1 MNGESPSNSASDTS
15 ESVIDGT
22 SDTSESV
29 IDRSSSARVRQ
40 LRRTWRGF
48 RANSLASA
56 GLVVVSVVVVVG
68 VFSYVD
74 EALFDSALIKA
85 VYYSPFEPRFV
96 PLEGPSPAHPFG
108 TDTLGRDVL
117 ARTIYGA
124 KVSIQVAVTAVVVA
138 ATIGSALGV
147 VAGYA
152 GGVVE
157 TIVMRVVD
165 VMLGF
170 PALVLAIGLVAALGF
185 SLTNVIIALG
195 IVYVPQFA
203 RIARSTALSVS
214 SEEYVDAARALGY
227 STPHI
232 VFREVLPNCI
242 SPLLVQASLLMAFAI
257 IAEASLSFL
266 GLGVQPPTPT
276 WGQMVSDGSGYLTS
290 APWISLFPGGAIF
303 VTVLG
308 FNLVGD
314 GLRDALDPREST
326 ERRF

>member
-1 MNGESPSNSASDTS
+1 MA
-15 ESVIDGT
+15 V
-22 SDTSESV
+22 
-29 IDRSSSARVRQ
+29 
-40 LRRTWRGF
+40 
-48 RANSLASA
+48 A
-56 GLVVVSVVVVVG
+56 GLVVVSFVTVVG
-68 VFSYVD
+68 ILSFID
-74 EALFDSALIKA
+74 DFLLDNAIITT
-85 VYYSPFEPRFV
+85 VYYSPFDPRFA
-96 PLEGPSPAHPFG
+96 PLQGPSMAHPFG

-124 KVSIQVAVTAVVVA
+124 KVSIQVALTAVLVA
-138 ATIGSALGV
+138 ATIGSLLGV
-147 VAGYA
+147 LAGYA
-152 GGVVE
+152 GGYVE
-157 TIVMRVVD
+157 TVLMRAID

-185 SLTNVIIALG
+185 SLVNVIIALG

-214 SEEYVDAARALGY
+214 NEEYVDAARAMGY

-232 VFREVLPNCI
+232 VFREVLPNCL

-290 APWISLFPGGAIF
+290 APWISLFPGAAIF

-308 FNLVGD
+308 FNLIGD
-314 GLRDALDPREST
+314 GLRDALDPRENA

>member
-1 MNGESPSNSASDTS
+1 MSSENASGQRD
-15 ESVIDGT
+15 
-22 SDTSESV
+22 
-29 IDRSSSARVRQ
+29 ARPTGLQ
-40 LRRTWRGF
+40 RTWRGF
-48 RANSLASA
+48 RSHRLALA
-56 GLVVVSVVVVVG
+56 GLVVVSVVTIVG
-68 VFSYVD
+68 LVTYID
-74 EALFDSALIKA
+74 DTLLENTLITSI
-85 VYYSPFEPRFV
+85 YYSPFEPRFV
-96 PLEGPSPAHPFG
+96 PLQGPSVAHPFG

-124 KVSIQVAVTAVVVA
+124 KVSIQVALTAVLVA
-138 ATIGSALGV
+138 ATIGSLLGV
-147 VAGYA
+147 LAGYA
-152 GGVVE
+152 GGYTE
-157 TIVMRVVD
+157 TVLMRAVD

-214 SEEYVDAARALGY
+214 NEEYVDAAKAMGY

-232 VFREVLPNCI
+232 VFREVLPNCL

-290 APWISLFPGGAIF
+290 APWISLFPGSAIF

-308 FNLVGD
+308 FNLIGD
-314 GLRDALDPREST
+314 GLRDALDPRENA

>member
-1 MNGESPSNSASDTS
+1 MSGEA
-15 ESVIDGT
+15 E
-22 SDTSESV
+22 
-29 IDRSSSARVRQ
+29 SSAAGSTAKTGAESRSNTAFWRA
-40 LRRTWRGF
+40 WRGF
-48 RANSLASA
+48 RAHGLAMA
-56 GLVVVSVVVVVG
+56 GLVVVSLVTVVG
-68 VFSYVD
+68 IVAFVD
-74 EALFDSALIKA
+74 DAVLGNALIES
-85 VYYSPFEPRFV
+85 VYYGPFDPAFM
-96 PLEGPSPAHPFG
+96 PLQGPSVDHPFG

-117 ARTIYGA
+117 ARTVYGT
-124 KVSIQVAVTAVVVA
+124 KVSVQVALTAVLVA
-138 ATIGSALGV
+138 AAIGTPLGI

-152 GGVVE
+152 GGTVE
-157 TIVMRVVD
+157 TLVMRTVD

-214 SEEYVDAARALGY
+214 KEEYVDAAKAMGY
-227 STPHI
+227 STPHV

-290 APWISLFPGGAIF
+290 APWISLFPGIAIF
-303 VTVLG
+303 LTVLG

-314 GLRDALDPREST
+314 GLRDALDPRENA

>member
-1 MNGESPSNSASDTS
+1 MSGES
-15 ESVIDGT
+15 T
-22 SDTSESV
+22 SD
-29 IDRSSSARVRQ
+29 RVTGI
-40 LRRTWRGF
+40 RRTWRGF
-48 RANSLASA
+48 RAHGLAVIGLVIVSLVTVLGIVTYVDDAVLGNALINSL
-56 GLVVVSVVVVVG
+56 
-68 VFSYVD
+68 
-74 EALFDSALIKA
+74 
-85 VYYSPFEPRFV
+85 YYSPFDPQFL
-96 PLEGPSPAHPFG
+96 PLQGPSLAHPFG

-124 KVSIQVAVTAVVVA
+124 KVSIQVAVTAVLVA
-138 ATIGSALGV
+138 AAVGSPLGV

-152 GGVVE
+152 GGYVE
-157 TIVMRVVD
+157 TAVMRVVD

-185 SLTNVIIALG
+185 TLQNVIIALG

-214 SEEYVDAARALGY
+214 SEEYVDAAKALGY

-290 APWISLFPGGAIF
+290 APWISFFPGVAIF

-314 GLRDALDPREST
+314 GLRDALDPRESP

>member
-1 MNGESPSNSASDTS
+1 
-15 ESVIDGT
+15 
-22 SDTSESV
+22 
-29 IDRSSSARVRQ
+29 
-40 LRRTWRGF
+40 L
-48 RANSLASA
+48 A
-56 GLVVVSVVVVVG
+56 GLVVVSVVTIVG
-68 VFSYVD
+68 LVTYID
-74 EALFDSALIKA
+74 DTLLENTLITSI
-85 VYYSPFEPRFV
+85 YYSPFEPRFV
-96 PLEGPSPAHPFG
+96 PLQGPSVAHPFG

-124 KVSIQVAVTAVVVA
+124 KVSIQVALTAVLVA
-138 ATIGSALGV
+138 ATIGSLLGV
-147 VAGYA
+147 LAGYA
-152 GGVVE
+152 GGYTE
-157 TIVMRVVD
+157 TVLMRAVD

-214 SEEYVDAARALGY
+214 NEEYVDAAKAMGY

-232 VFREVLPNCI
+232 VFREVLPNCL

-290 APWISLFPGGAIF
+290 APWISLFPGSAIF

-308 FNLVGD
+308 FNLIGD
-314 GLRDALDPREST
+314 GLRDALDPRENA

>member
-1 MNGESPSNSASDTS
+1 VST
-15 ESVIDGT
+15 
-22 SDTSESV
+22 
-29 IDRSSSARVRQ
+29 DRQ
-40 LRRTWRGF
+40 TGLRRTWQGF
-48 RANSLASA
+48 RSHGLAVA
-56 GLVVVSVVVVVG
+56 GLAVVSVVTVVG
-68 VFSYVD
+68 ALAFVD
-74 EALFDSALIKA
+74 DAYLGNELITTL
-85 VYYSPFEPRFV
+85 YYSPYEPQFM
-96 PLEGPSPAHPFG
+96 PLQGPSIAHPFG

-117 ARTIYGA
+117 ARTIYAA
-124 KVSIQVAVTAVVVA
+124 KVSVRVAVTAVLVA
-138 ATIGSALGV
+138 AAVGSPLGV

-152 GGVVE
+152 GGYVE
-157 TIVMRVVD
+157 TVLMRIAD
-165 VMLGF
+165 VLLGF
-170 PALVLAIGLVAALGF
+170 PALVLAIGVVAALGF

-214 SEEYVDAARALGY
+214 NEEYVDAAKGMGY

-266 GLGVQPPTPT
+266 GLGVQPPTPS
-276 WGQMVSDGSGYLTS
+276 WGQMVSTGSGYLTS
-290 APWISLFPGGAIF
+290 APWISLFPGTAIF

-314 GLRDALDPREST
+314 GLRDALDPRESG

>member
-1 MNGESPSNSASDTS
+1 
-15 ESVIDGT
+15 
-22 SDTSESV
+22 
-29 IDRSSSARVRQ
+29 
-40 LRRTWRGF
+40 
-48 RANSLASA
+48 LAVL
-56 GLVVVSVVVVVG
+56 GLLVVG
-68 VFSYVD
+68 VVAVVGVLSFVD
-74 EALFDSALIKA
+74 DMFLDNALITA
-85 VYYSPFEPRFV
+85 VWYSPFEPRFM
-96 PLEGPSPAHPFG
+96 PFAPPSPAHPFG
-108 TDTLGRDVL
+108 TDSLGRDVL
-117 ARTIYGA
+117 ARTVYGA
-124 KVSIQVAVTAVVVA
+124 KVSVQVAVIAVTVAAVV
-138 ATIGSALGV
+138 GSPLGV
-147 VAGYA
+147 VAGYV
-152 GGVVE
+152 GGAVE
-157 TIVMRVVD
+157 TALMRVVD

-214 SEEYVDAARALGY
+214 EEEYVDAARALGY
-227 STPHI
+227 SRRHI
-232 VFREVLPNCI
+232 VLREVLPNCL

-276 WGQMVSDGSGYLTS
+276 WGQMVSSGSGYLTQ
-290 APWISLFPGGAIF
+290 APWISLFPGLAIL

-314 GLRDALDPREST
+314 GLRDALDPRESS

>member
-1 MNGESPSNSASDTS
+1 
-15 ESVIDGT
+15 VW
-22 SDTSESV
+22 
-29 IDRSSSARVRQ
+29 RSF
-40 LRRTWRGF
+40 RRHR
-48 RANSLASA
+48 LAVA
-56 GLVVVSVVVVVG
+56 GLAVITVVAVLGVVS
-68 VFSYVD
+68 FVD
-74 EALFDSALIKA
+74 DALLDNALITTIW
-85 VYYSPFEPRFV
+85 YSPFEPRFM
-96 PLEGPSPAHPFG
+96 PFAPPSAAHPFG
-108 TDTLGRDVL
+108 TDSLGRDVL
-117 ARTIYGA
+117 ARTLYGA
-124 KVSIQVAVTAVVVA
+124 KVSVQVAVTAVTVA
-138 ATIGSALGV
+138 AVVGSPLGI
-147 VAGYA
+147 VAGYV

-157 TIVMRVVD
+157 TVLMRAVD

-203 RIARSTALSVS
+203 RIARSTALSVAE
-214 SEEYVDAARALGY
+214 EEYVDAARALGY
-227 STPHI
+227 SRRH
-232 VFREVLPNCI
+232 VVLREVLPNCL

-276 WGQMVSDGSGYLTS
+276 WGQMVSSGSGYLTQ
-290 APWISLFPGGAIF
+290 APWISLFPGGAIL

-314 GLRDALDPREST
+314 GLRDALDPRESS

>member
-1 MNGESPSNSASDTS
+1 MSTR
-15 ESVIDGT
+15 SVRGR
-22 SDTSESV
+22 V
-29 IDRSSSARVRQ
+29 WRSF
-40 LRRTWRGF
+40 RRHR
-48 RANSLASA
+48 LAVA
-56 GLVVVSVVVVVG
+56 GLAVITVVAVLGVVS
-68 VFSYVD
+68 FVD
-74 EALFDSALIKA
+74 DALLDNALITTIW
-85 VYYSPFEPRFV
+85 YSPFEPRFM
-96 PLEGPSPAHPFG
+96 PFAPPSAAHPFG
-108 TDTLGRDVL
+108 TDSLGRDVL
-117 ARTIYGA
+117 ARTLYGA
-124 KVSIQVAVTAVVVA
+124 KVSVQVAVTAVTVA
-138 ATIGSALGV
+138 AVVGSPLGI
-147 VAGYA
+147 VAGYV

-157 TIVMRVVD
+157 TVLMRAVD

-203 RIARSTALSVS
+203 RIARSTALSVAE
-214 SEEYVDAARALGY
+214 EEYVDAARALGY
-227 STPHI
+227 SRRH
-232 VFREVLPNCI
+232 VVLREVLPNCL

-276 WGQMVSDGSGYLTS
+276 WGQMVSSGSGYLTQ
-290 APWISLFPGGAIF
+290 APWISLFPGGAIL

-314 GLRDALDPREST
+314 GLRDALDPRESS

>member
-1 MNGESPSNSASDTS
+1 MA
-15 ESVIDGT
+15 V
-22 SDTSESV
+22 
-29 IDRSSSARVRQ
+29 
-40 LRRTWRGF
+40 
-48 RANSLASA
+48 A
-56 GLVVVSVVVVVG
+56 GLVVVSVVTIVG
-68 VFSYVD
+68 VLSFI
-74 EALFDSALIKA
+74 DSILLDNAIITS
-85 VYYSPFEPRFV
+85 VYYSPFDPQFV
-96 PLEGPSPAHPFG
+96 PLQGPSVAHPFG

-124 KVSIQVAVTAVVVA
+124 KVSIQVALTAVLVA
-138 ATIGSALGV
+138 ATIGSFLGV
-147 VAGYA
+147 LAGYT
-152 GGVVE
+152 GGYVE
-157 TIVMRVVD
+157 TVLMRAID

-185 SLTNVIIALG
+185 SLVNVIIALG

-214 SEEYVDAARALGY
+214 NEEYVDAAKAMGY

-232 VFREVLPNCI
+232 VFREVLPNCL

-290 APWISLFPGGAIF
+290 APWISLFPGAAIF

-308 FNLVGD
+308 FNLIGD
-314 GLRDALDPREST
+314 GLRDALDPRENA

>member
-1 MNGESPSNSASDTS
+1 MSGESASSGPGGESSEPSDSTREGAANPT
-15 ESVIDGT
+15 GF
-22 SDTSESV
+22 
-29 IDRSSSARVRQ
+29 
-40 LRRTWRGF
+40 RRTWRGL
-48 RANSLASA
+48 RAHPLAIA
-56 GLVVVSVVVVVG
+56 GLVVVSLVTLVG
-68 VFSYVD
+68 IVTY
-74 EALFDSALIKA
+74 FDDAFLENALIKSI
-85 VYYSPFEPRFV
+85 YYSPFDPKFA
-96 PLEGPSPAHPFG
+96 PLQGPSVAHPFG

-124 KVSIQVAVTAVVVA
+124 KVSIQVALTAVLVA
-138 ATIGSALGV
+138 AALGSPLGV
-147 VAGYA
+147 VAGYM
-152 GGVVE
+152 GGYVE
-157 TIVMRVVD
+157 TVVMRTVD

-185 SLTNVIIALG
+185 NLTNVIIALG

-214 SEEYVDAARALGY
+214 NEEYVDAAKALGY
-227 STPHI
+227 SRPHI
-232 VFREVLPNCI
+232 VLREVLPNCI

-290 APWISLFPGGAIF
+290 APWISLFPGSAIF

-308 FNLVGD
+308 FNLLGD
-314 GLRDALDPREST
+314 GLRDALDPRESA

>member
-1 MNGESPSNSASDTS
+1 VWRSFRRHRLAVAGL
-15 ESVIDGT
+15 SVITVVAVLG
-22 SDTSESV
+22 
-29 IDRSSSARVRQ
+29 
-40 LRRTWRGF
+40 
-48 RANSLASA
+48 
-56 GLVVVSVVVVVG
+56 VVS
-68 VFSYVD
+68 FVD
-74 EALFDSALIKA
+74 DALLDNALITTIW
-85 VYYSPFEPRFV
+85 YSPFEPRFA
-96 PLEGPSPAHPFG
+96 PFAPPSAAHPFG
-108 TDTLGRDVL
+108 TDSLGRDVL
-117 ARTIYGA
+117 ARTLYGA
-124 KVSIQVAVTAVVVA
+124 KVSVQVAITAVTVA
-138 ATIGSALGV
+138 AVVGSPLGI
-147 VAGYA
+147 VAGYV

-157 TIVMRVVD
+157 TVLMRAVD

-214 SEEYVDAARALGY
+214 EEEYVDAARALGY
-227 STPHI
+227 SRRH
-232 VFREVLPNCI
+232 VVLREVLPNCL

-276 WGQMVSDGSGYLTS
+276 WGQMVSSGSGYLTQ
-290 APWISLFPGGAIF
+290 APWISLFPGGAIL

-314 GLRDALDPREST
+314 GLRDALDPRESS

>member
-1 MNGESPSNSASDTS
+1 M
-15 ESVIDGT
+15 SVG
-22 SDTSESV
+22 SV
-29 IDRSSSARVRQ
+29 RGRVWRSF
-40 LRRTWRGF
+40 RRHR
-48 RANSLASA
+48 LAVA
-56 GLVVVSVVVVVG
+56 GLVVIAVVG
-68 VFSYVD
+68 VLGVVSFLDDAV
-74 EALFDSALIKA
+74 FDNALITA
-85 VYYSPFEPRFV
+85 VWYSPFEPRFA
-96 PLEGPSPAHPFG
+96 PFAPPSAAHPFG
-108 TDTLGRDVL
+108 TDSLGRDVL
-117 ARTIYGA
+117 ARTLYGA
-124 KVSIQVAVTAVVVA
+124 KVSVQVAVTAVTVA
-138 ATIGSALGV
+138 AVVGSPLGI
-147 VAGYA
+147 VAGYV

-157 TIVMRVVD
+157 TALMRAVD

-214 SEEYVDAARALGY
+214 EEEYVDAARALGY
-227 STPHI
+227 SRRHI
-232 VFREVLPNCI
+232 VLREVLPNCL

-276 WGQMVSDGSGYLTS
+276 WGQMVSSGSGYLTQ
-290 APWISLFPGGAIF
+290 APWISLFPGLAIL

-314 GLRDALDPREST
+314 GLRDALDPRESS

>member
-1 MNGESPSNSASDTS
+1 VSSENASGQRD
-15 ESVIDGT
+15 
-22 SDTSESV
+22 
-29 IDRSSSARVRQ
+29 ARPTGLQ
-40 LRRTWRGF
+40 RTWRGF
-48 RANSLASA
+48 RSHRLALA
-56 GLVVVSVVVVVG
+56 GLVVVSVVTIVG
-68 VFSYVD
+68 LVTYID
-74 EALFDSALIKA
+74 DTLLKNTLITSI
-85 VYYSPFEPRFV
+85 YYSPFEPRFV
-96 PLEGPSPAHPFG
+96 PLQGPSVAHPFG

-124 KVSIQVAVTAVVVA
+124 KVSIQVALTAVLVA
-138 ATIGSALGV
+138 ATIGSLLGV
-147 VAGYA
+147 LAGYA
-152 GGVVE
+152 GGYTE
-157 TIVMRVVD
+157 TVLMRAVD

-214 SEEYVDAARALGY
+214 NEEYVDAAKAMGY

-232 VFREVLPNCI
+232 VFREVLPNCL

-290 APWISLFPGGAIF
+290 APWISLFPGSAIF

-308 FNLVGD
+308 FNLIGD
-314 GLRDALDPREST
+314 GLRDALDPRENA

>member
-1 MNGESPSNSASDTS
+1 V
-15 ESVIDGT
+15 SVNR
-22 SDTSESV
+22 SV
-29 IDRSSSARVRQ
+29 RARVWRSF
-40 LRRTWRGF
+40 RRHH
-48 RANSLASA
+48 LAVA
-56 GLVVVSVVVVVG
+56 GLVVVALVTAVG
-68 VFSYVD
+68 VVSFVD
-74 EALFDSALIKA
+74 DFFLDNAIITALW
-85 VYYSPFEPRFV
+85 YSPFDPKFM
-96 PLEGPSPAHPFG
+96 PFAPPSPAHPFG
-108 TDTLGRDVL
+108 TDSLGRDVL

-124 KVSIQVAVTAVVVA
+124 KVSVQVAVIAVVVA
-138 ATIGSALGV
+138 AVVGSPLGI
-147 VAGYA
+147 VAGYV

-157 TIVMRVVD
+157 TVLMRAVD

-214 SEEYVDAARALGY
+214 EEEYVDAARSLGY
-227 STPHI
+227 SRTHI
-232 VFREVLPNCI
+232 VLREVLPNCL

-276 WGQMVSDGSGYLTS
+276 WGQMVASGSGYLTQ
-290 APWISLFPGGAIF
+290 APWISLFPGLTIL

-314 GLRDALDPREST
+314 GLRDALDPRESS

>member
-1 MNGESPSNSASDTS
+1 V
-15 ESVIDGT
+15 SVNR
-22 SDTSESV
+22 SV
-29 IDRSSSARVRQ
+29 RARVWRSF
-40 LRRTWRGF
+40 RRHR
-48 RANSLASA
+48 LAVA
-56 GLVVVSVVVVVG
+56 GLAVVTVVTVVG
-68 VFSYVD
+68 LVSFVD
-74 EALFDSALIKA
+74 DALLDNA
-85 VYYSPFEPRFV
+85 VVTAVWYSPFDPKFA
-96 PLEGPSPAHPFG
+96 PFAPPSPAHPFG
-108 TDTLGRDVL
+108 TDSLGRDVL
-117 ARTIYGA
+117 ARTLYGA
-124 KVSIQVAVTAVVVA
+124 KVSVQVAVTAVAVA
-138 ATIGSALGV
+138 AVVGSPVGI

-152 GGVVE
+152 GGIVE
-157 TIVMRVVD
+157 TVLMRVVD

-214 SEEYVDAARALGY
+214 EEEYVDAARALGY
-227 STPHI
+227 SRTHI
-232 VFREVLPNCI
+232 VLREVLPNCL

-276 WGQMVSDGSGYLTS
+276 WGQMVSSGSGYLTQ
-290 APWISLFPGGAIF
+290 APWISLFPGGAIL

-314 GLRDALDPREST
+314 GLRDALDPRESS

>member
-1 MNGESPSNSASDTS
+1 VSGESASGRSAGQA
-15 ESVIDGT
+15 EST
-22 SDTSESV
+22 
-29 IDRSSSARVRQ
+29 DRSTESTGNPTGF
-40 LRRTWRGF
+40 RRTWRGF
-48 RANSLASA
+48 RAHPLAVA
-56 GLVVVSVVVVVG
+56 GLVVVSVVTLVG
-68 VFSYVD
+68 IFASVD
-74 EALFDSALIKA
+74 DTFLGNSLISS
-85 VYYSPFEPRFV
+85 VYYSPFEPRFM
-96 PLEGPSPAHPFG
+96 PLEGPSMAHPFG

-124 KVSIQVAVTAVVVA
+124 KVSIQVALTAVLVA
-138 ATIGSALGV
+138 AALGSPLGV
-147 VAGYA
+147 VAGYM
-152 GGVVE
+152 GGYVE
-157 TIVMRVVD
+157 TVVMRTVD

-185 SLTNVIIALG
+185 NLTNVIIALG

-214 SEEYVDAARALGY
+214 NEEYVDAAKALGY
-227 STPHI
+227 SRPHI

-290 APWISLFPGGAIF
+290 APWISLFPGAAIF

-308 FNLVGD
+308 FNLIGD
-314 GLRDALDPREST
+314 GLRDALDPRESA

>member
-1 MNGESPSNSASDTS
+1 MSSENASGQRD
-15 ESVIDGT
+15 
-22 SDTSESV
+22 
-29 IDRSSSARVRQ
+29 ARPTGLQ
-40 LRRTWRGF
+40 RTWRGF
-48 RANSLASA
+48 RSHRLALA
-56 GLVVVSVVVVVG
+56 GLVVVSVVTIVG
-68 VFSYVD
+68 LVTYID
-74 EALFDSALIKA
+74 DTLLKNTLITSI
-85 VYYSPFEPRFV
+85 YYSPFEPRFV
-96 PLEGPSPAHPFG
+96 PLQGPSVAHPFG

-124 KVSIQVAVTAVVVA
+124 KVSIQVALTAVLVA
-138 ATIGSALGV
+138 ATIGSLLGV
-147 VAGYA
+147 LAGYA
-152 GGVVE
+152 GGYTE
-157 TIVMRVVD
+157 TVLMRAVD

-214 SEEYVDAARALGY
+214 NEEYVDAAKAMGY

-232 VFREVLPNCI
+232 VFREVLPNCL

-290 APWISLFPGGAIF
+290 APWISLFPGSAIF

-308 FNLVGD
+308 FNLIGD
-314 GLRDALDPREST
+314 GLRDALDPRENA